1 MVPESNECAPWR
13 QKRTHTYTNEIPC
26 EDTIGRVWGYAATS
40 QGTLGAA
47 RAGGGKKGSCPGT
60 VRGSMPLMTPYFRL
74 LPTGCGTINFSC
86 FKPQCCG
93 NLLW

>member
-1 MVPESNECAPWR
+1 MRSYWIRVVPESNECAPWR

-47 RAGGGKKGSCPGT
+47 RAGGGKKGSFPGT
-60 VRGSMPLMTPYFRL
+60 VRGSMPR
-74 LPTGCGTINFSC
+74 
-86 FKPQCCG
+86 
-93 NLLW
+93 